1 MSMFDL
7 KKTIN
12 ESLYNIKEVLESDY
26 KDKQKSIDTI
36 VYNTIETLKESNEK
50 YKNNAIED
58 FIIEA
63 KRLVLFTNY
72 EINY

>member
-12 ESLYNIKEVLESDY
+12 ESLYNIKEVLENDY
-26 KDKQKSIDTI
+26 KDKQGSIDMI
-36 VYNTIETLKESNEK
+36 VFNTIETLKESNEK

-58 FIIEA
+58 FLIEA
-63 KRLVLFTNY
+63 RRIVLFTNY